1 MKAHWPVSLTCG
13 SGHLV
18 GHNFGHFAN
27 VRMAKSWTTLTV
39 FLKSLDVPAYR
50 YIVDRFL
57 QVETAAIW
65 TTLSGGKTL
74 ANKSDLHENQK
85 SLDPHQMLALDVAYG
100 GIRQWLVARG
110 SSFDSS
116 DSRLEM
122 RPHTSVR
129 NQPT

>member
-1 MKAHWPVSLTCG
+1 MIAAASLQG
-13 SGHLV
+13 LVHLAVPSSARSDSIHVGRRSGCHPC
-18 GHNFGHFAN
+18 AP
-27 VRMAKSWTTLTV
+27 
-39 FLKSLDVPAYR
+39 PAYR

-74 ANKSDLHENQK
+74 ANKADLHEHQK
-85 SLDPHQMLALDVAYG
+85 RLDPLQTLALDVAYG
-100 GIRQWLVARG
+100 GIRQRLVARG

-116 DSRLEM
+116 DSRFEM
-122 RPHTSVR
+122 RPQTSVR